1 MTPWRVAA
9 LALLAGV
16 APGLAAA
23 DEHPP
28 LAAARDA
35 TVLYRAQGPRDQAA
49 TSVCVHVSGGKLRVE
64 PASLPGYVIVDRGA
78 DRVLMVMRQPH
89 VYFET
94 PARSDLVRDFL
105 PSERMRFARKGSERV
120 AGLSCTVWDV
130 RAPEGRTGSVCVTAD
145 GIVLRGQGH
154 DPQYG
159 SGSVEAVSVTY
170 APQPASLFQPPA
182 GYLKMDI
189 PRPPPALA
197 GARPAR

>member
-1 MTPWRVAA
+1 MTSWRVAV
-9 LALLAGV
+9 LALLASI

-28 LAAARDA
+28 LAATRDA

-49 TSVCVHVSGGKLRVE
+49 TSVRVHVSGGKLRVE

-78 DRVLMVMRQPH
+78 DRVLLVMRQPH
-89 VYFET
+89 IYFET

-105 PSERMRFARKGSERV
+105 PSERMHFTRRGSERV
-120 AGLSCTVWDV
+120 AGLPCTVWDV
-130 RAPEGRTGSVCVTAD
+130 QAPEGRSGSVCVTAD

-159 SGSVEAVSVTY
+159 SGGVEAVSATY
-170 APQPASLFQPPA
+170 APQPASLFQLPA
-182 GYLKMDI
+182 GYLRMEI
-189 PRPPPALA
+189 PRLPAGPG
-197 GARPAR
+197 GARLAR